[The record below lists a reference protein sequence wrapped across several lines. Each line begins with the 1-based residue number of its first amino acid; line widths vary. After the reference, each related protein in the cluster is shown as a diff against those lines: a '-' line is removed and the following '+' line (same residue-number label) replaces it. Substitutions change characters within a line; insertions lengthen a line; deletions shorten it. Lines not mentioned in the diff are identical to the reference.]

1 MRAGEIKWTEAMEQL
16 VTALWGEGLSTA
28 EIGRRMGVSKCAV
41 IGKARRLGLPR
52 RPSPIRPFDP
62 NNPRAHWPSYRL
74 RKYQRRAVTLAP
86 LPSLAP
92 HKVSVADR
100 LGTDPSKVHT
110 DPEYR
115 AMGPRRKR
123 PPAEPAPAPPRPW
136 DGPPMCQWPLGDPRD
151 PGFRYCSGPRQPGR
165 PYCAEH
171 CREAYQK
178 RVAA

>member
-1 MRAGEIKWTEAMEQL
+1 MRATETKWTEAMAQL
-16 VTALWGEGLSTA
+16 VAAFWDEGLSTA
-28 EIGRRMGVSKCAV
+28 EIGRRMGVSKGCV
-41 IGKARRLGLPR
+41 IGKARRLGLTP
-52 RPSPIRPFDP
+52 RPSPIKPVDP
-62 NNPRAHWPSYRL
+62 NHPRAQEYAR
-74 RKYQRRAVTLAP
+74 RKLARRAVVTLPP

-110 DPEYR
+110 DKEYR
-115 AMGPRRKR
+115 AMAPRRKR
-123 PPAEPAPAPPRPW
+123 PPPEAAQAPPRPW
-136 DGPPMCQWPLGDPRD
+136 DGPPMCQWPIGDPRD